1 MGVVTISSDLVHN
14 ASPYNWWRISVTV
27 SSVAQ
32 CTKANLKCLKKL
44 FPESWISQ
52 AFWFFPFTR
61 SRYEVC
67 FTGMPRGILKRVLE
81 LTLFNDLSQH
91 KRLLIDQDQTM
102 TLGTTCP
109 TLIKQCHGFLNVPF
123 RLIQKVKAGERI
135 LFPHHLLEMR
145 NFHSNVSNLWAI
157 QNLTEIAF
165 IFCLLLY
172 C

>member
-1 MGVVTISSDLVHN
+1 
-14 ASPYNWWRISVTV
+14 
-27 SSVAQ
+27 
-32 CTKANLKCLKKL
+32 
-44 FPESWISQ
+44 
-52 AFWFFPFTR
+52 
-61 SRYEVC
+61 
-67 FTGMPRGILKRVLE
+67 MPRGILKRVLE

-157 QNLTEIAF
+157 QNLTTGDKPTVITVWGFRIAEK
-165 IFCLLLY
+165 ISTAA
-172 C
+172 